1 MIRHFWKNRPDT
13 ASFSIFSFF
22 SHGKNSTNTIND
34 KCLHDVL
41 GTRTRGNRMVGIDE
55 STELCRHPLNDTTLM
70 NIFFVFS
77 GKISSTSKRFWTIY
91 KSYFCQHQFSTFSIM
106 CVFHISSLSSTM
118 IFEMNGSGN
127 IYSLKCL
134 FLWIYCEFMLAWMI
148 FPLKWPKCIS
158 YGSTWIYIDP
168 KV

>member
-41 GTRTRGNRMVGIDE
+41 GTRTRGSRMVGIDE

-91 KSYFCQHQFSTFSIM
+91 KSYFCQHQFSTFSI
-106 CVFHISSLSSTM
+106 
-118 IFEMNGSGN
+118 
-127 IYSLKCL
+127 KCAFSHFFSFFNNDIWNERL
-134 FLWIYCEFMLAWMI
+134 GQYLQLEVSFPLDLLWIYVGLNDI
-148 FPLKWPKCIS
+148 PP
-158 YGSTWIYIDP
+158 
-168 KV
+168 